1 MNMKKSFT
9 LIEILISI
17 SITSIV
23 ITGMI
28 KIHQSNY
35 DMAFNM
41 LKRNG
46 DEMANSLF
54 LLKDIKKYKG
64 KEKNSYSLLKGKF
77 NIKSDKVKDILKN
90 IKKNIYIGKKEKN
103 SFSKE
108 SSSSFNFISNEILLK
123 GLYSSRYYQFNLKK

>member
-1 MNMKKSFT
+1 MKIKKAFT

-17 SITSIV
+17 SIISAV

-41 LKRNG
+41 LKRNS

-54 LLKDIKKYKG
+54 LNENMYKYKG
-64 KEKNSYSLLKGKF
+64 KKKTSYFILKEDF

-90 IKKNIYIGKKEKN
+90 IKKNIIITEDEKN
-103 SFSKE
+103 NFSKIK
-108 SSSSFNFISNEILLK
+108 SSAFNFVSNEILLK
-123 GLYSSRYYQFNLKK
+123 GIYSSRYYQFHLQK